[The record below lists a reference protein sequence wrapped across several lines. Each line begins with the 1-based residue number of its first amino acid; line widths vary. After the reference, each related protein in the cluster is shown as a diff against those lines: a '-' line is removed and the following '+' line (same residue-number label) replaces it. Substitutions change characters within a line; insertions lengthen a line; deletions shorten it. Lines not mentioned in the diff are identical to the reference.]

1 MAICMAH
8 TPIVLEVLEVLR
20 ANGCR
25 VEHDREA
32 GTALAWD
39 GETCVYQA
47 LQQGPRGP
55 WIVRISD
62 SDRIGWRRL
71 EHGERSDELPADHR

>member
-1 MAICMAH
+1 MAVCMAH
-8 TPIVLEVLEVLR
+8 TPTVLEVLEVLR

-32 GTALAWD
+32 GTAIAWD

-47 LQQGPRGP
+47 SSRGRAVP
-55 WIVRISD
+55 GSSASRTATALVGD
-62 SDRIGWRRL
+62 G
-71 EHGERSDELPADHR
+71 

>member
-1 MAICMAH
+1 MAVCLAH
-8 TPIVLEVLEVLR
+8 TPAVLEVLEVLR

-25 VEHDREA
+25 VEHDRDA
-32 GTALAWD
+32 GTAVAWD

-47 LQQGPRGP
+47 LRKGPRGP

-62 SDRIGWRRL
+62 SDRIGWRQL
-71 EHGERSDELPADHR
+71 DHGEKSDGLRVSHH